1 MDLKQL
7 TYIVKIAE
15 EGSITKASE
24 KLFISQSGL
33 NQQLLKLESELG
45 QQLFHRAKND
55 FRLTEAGEIYVDYAR
70 KILDLK
76 EEAYNKLNDLAN
88 NQTGHL
94 RLGLTPERGINML
107 MNVYPEFY
115 RRFPNVTIEP
125 TEIGIRR
132 QLDLISRGYL
142 DLGFVTL
149 TENDKTNDEYIH
161 IYYENIL
168 LAVPRSH
175 PLAAHAAPPGEPFA
189 TADLSAFREEKF
201 VLMFKDST
209 LRQVIDP
216 LFREAGF
223 APQILFETSSNLTL
237 RNMVKSKIACS
248 LISHNYAREQ
258 EDVAYFYLPSRPMW
272 ELCATY
278 KRGHYLTKAASEFL
292 ELAIRHYRKTAQEN
306 NQSIV

>member
-33 NQQLLKLESELG
+33 NQQLLKLETELG
-45 QQLFHRAKND
+45 QQLFHRGKND
-55 FRLTEAGEIYVDYAR
+55 FRLTEAGQIYVDYAR
-70 KILDLK
+70 KILSLK

-88 NQTGHL
+88 NQTGRL
-94 RLGLTPERGINML
+94 RIGLTPERGVNML

-115 RRFPNVTIEP
+115 RRFPHVTIEP
-125 TEIGIRR
+125 MEIGIHR
-132 QLDLISRGYL
+132 QLDMISRGYL

-149 TENDKTNDEYIH
+149 IENDKTNDEYIH
-161 IYYENIL
+161 IYFENIL

-175 PLAAHAAPPGEPFA
+175 PLAAHAAPPGKPFA
-189 TADLSAFREEKF
+189 TADLSAFRNEKF
-201 VLMFKDST
+201 VLMFRDST

-216 LFREAGF
+216 LFSEAGF

-237 RNMVKSKIACS
+237 RNMVKNRIACS

-258 EDVAYFYLPSRPMW
+258 EDIAYFYLPSRPMW

-278 KRGHYLTKAASEFL
+278 KKGHYLTKAASEFL

-306 NQSIV
+306 GQSIV

>member
-1 MDLKQL
+1 MDLKQR

-24 KLFISQSGL
+24 RLFISQSGL

-70 KILDLK
+70 MILDLK

-149 TENDKTNDEYIH
+149 TESDKTNDEYIH

-237 RNMVKSKIACS
+237 RNMVKNQIACS
-248 LISHNYAREQ
+248 MISHNYAREQ

>member
-24 KLFISQSGL
+24 RLFISQSGL

-149 TENDKTNDEYIH
+149 TESDKTNDEYIH

-237 RNMVKSKIACS
+237 RNMVKNQIACS
-248 LISHNYAREQ
+248 MISHNYAREQ

>member
-24 KLFISQSGL
+24 RLFISQSGL

-149 TENDKTNDEYIH
+149 TESDKTNDEYIH

-237 RNMVKSKIACS
+237 RNMVKNQIACS
-248 LISHNYAREQ
+248 MISHNYAREQ
-258 EDVAYFYLPSRPMW
+258 EDVAYFHLPSRPMW

>member
-149 TENDKTNDEYIH
+149 TESDKTNDEYIH

-237 RNMVKSKIACS
+237 RNMVKNQIACS
-248 LISHNYAREQ
+248 MISHNYAREQ

>member
-33 NQQLLKLESELG
+33 NQQLLKLENELG
-45 QQLFHRAKND
+45 QQLFHRGKND
-55 FRLTEAGEIYVDYAR
+55 FRLTEAGQIYVDYAR
-70 KILDLK
+70 KILSLK

-88 NQTGHL
+88 NQTGRL
-94 RLGLTPERGINML
+94 RIGLTPERGVNMQR
-107 MNVYPEFY
+107 NVTPEFFP
-115 RRFPNVTIEP
+115 RFPHVPIEP
-125 TEIGIRR
+125 MEIGIHR
-132 QLDLISRGYL
+132 QLDMISRGYL

-161 IYYENIL
+161 IYFENIL

-175 PLAAHAAPPGEPFA
+175 PLAAHAAPPGKPFA
-189 TADLSAFREEKF
+189 TADLSAFRNEKF
-201 VLMFKDST
+201 VLMFRDST

-216 LFREAGF
+216 LFSEAGF

-237 RNMVKSKIACS
+237 RNMVKNRIACS

-258 EDVAYFYLPSRPMW
+258 EDIAYFYLPSRPMW

-278 KRGHYLTKAASEFL
+278 KKGHYLTKAASEFL

-306 NQSIV
+306 GQSIV